1 MSRLV
6 DSVLAYRIFSMLTT
20 PVKQTAAFKLGIVD
34 AAGQK
39 IREPRTEAEK
49 DAYTLLDRL
58 VFHVSRFYRSS
69 SPGDLARAISV
80 VREHYE
86 EQDEVILA
94 EELDLVEDVSEVTK
108 YGCGKYTSFR
118 SLAEEGEGGVP
129 VNNTAN
135 VQDLETQPVVTK
147 KRQRKLVRR
156 NVSEA
161 ALGGELSRK
170 ELPQL
175 SDFEAFKAD
184 LEAHGHTLL
193 ARRRKTS
200 ELTPTQKHFNQEKVD
215 KLRADRAYRL
225 KDIIITADDF
235 IADGH
240 HRWVAAE
247 QEGEDIGTKQVS
259 LTFDELM
266 EFLEGKAYVVNK
278 NLNEVQA

>member
-6 DSVLAYRIFSMLTT
+6 DSVLTYRILTLLTT
-20 PVKQTAAFKLGIVD
+20 PIKYSSAYKLGIVD
-34 AAGQK
+34 AAGHK
-39 IREPRTEAEK
+39 VREPHTDAEK
-49 DAYTLLDRL
+49 DAYTLLNRL
-58 VFHVSRFYRSS
+58 VFGIQRFVN
-69 SPGDLARAISV
+69 PPDLSRAIAL

-86 EQDEVILA
+86 EGVETILA
-94 EELDLVEDVSEVTK
+94 EELDLVEDVIEITK

-118 SLAEEGEGGVP
+118 SLTEDGEGGVP
-129 VNNTAN
+129 VNNTSN
-135 VQDLETQPVVTK
+135 VQDLETAPVVTK

-184 LEAHGHTLL
+184 LELHGHTIL

-200 ELTPTQKHFNQEKVD
+200 ELTPTQKHFDQEKVE
-215 KLRADRAYRL
+215 KLRADGSFKL
-225 KDIIITADDF
+225 KDIIITADDC

-266 EFLEGKAYVVNK
+266 AFLEGKAYVVNK
-278 NLNEVQA
+278 NLREAVA